1 MLPLSIFQSDLE
13 RFLTAA
19 GVRLRFNEPMALHTS
34 FHVGGSA
41 DVYFEPENES
51 EIRQAV
57 DFCRQNG
64 WPWTILGNGSN
75 ILVSDRGIR
84 GLVLVIGEAFSGMEI
99 NGSVLTAQAGAR
111 LASMASLAA
120 RNGLSGLEFAS
131 GIPGTLGG
139 AILMNAGAY
148 GCCMSDIIRNTDYL
162 DADLEKKQIE
172 GSAHRFAYRQSIF
185 SEQESIILGAQ
196 LALRPDSGEAI
207 LARMADLACRRRQS
221 QPLDLPSAG
230 STFKRPPNHYAGK
243 LISDC
248 HLKGLQIGAA
258 QVSEKHAGF
267 IVNLGQATAAD
278 IRTLIDK
285 VRSIVAA
292 ETGVC
297 LEPEIRFIGDWQNW
311 PAEPPCRGS
320 GNPAKEGKAW
330 MSSS

>member
-13 RFLTAA
+13 RLIAAA

-41 DVYFEPENES
+41 DVFFEPENET

-57 DFCRQNG
+57 GFCRQNG

-84 GLVLVIGEAFSGMEI
+84 GLVLVIGEAFSGIEI
-99 NGSVLTAQAGAR
+99 NGSVLTARAGTR
-111 LASMASLAA
+111 LASLASFAA
-120 RNGLSGLEFAS
+120 KNGLAGLEFAS

-148 GCCMSDIIRNTDYL
+148 GCCMSDIIQKTDFL
-162 DADLEKKQIE
+162 DTDLEKRQIE
-172 GSAHRFAYRQSIF
+172 GAAHQFAYRQSIF
-185 SEQESIILGAQ
+185 SEQEGIILGAQ
-196 LALRPDSGEAI
+196 LALRPDDSGTI
-207 LARMADLACRRRQS
+207 MARMADLACRRRQS

-230 STFKRPPNHYAGK
+230 SAFKRPPNHFAGK

-248 HLKGLQIGAA
+248 HLKGLQVGAA

-267 IVNLGQATAAD
+267 IVNLGQATAVD

-285 VRSIVAA
+285 VRSVVAA

-311 PAEPPCRGS
+311 PAEPPRCDSGS
-320 GNPAKEGKAW
+320 PAKEGKAW